1 MTMTDAYHNLINLQ
15 IGIGEF
21 GILTSDK
28 CLLCDEVL
36 DTHGGV
42 AYYAFISFRLASIRR
57 KMNNNNVNPHN
68 EEPP

>member
-28 CLLCDEVL
+28 IL
-36 DTHGGV
+36 
-42 AYYAFISFRLASIRR
+42 YYSESESGLVPFTEKLRYTSVC
-57 KMNNNNVNPHN
+57 NG
-68 EEPP
+68 